1 MLGAI
6 AGDIIGSIYE
16 GKSIKTK
23 NFDLFDPPRYFT
35 DDTIL
40 TVAIADAIL
49 NQKSYAEML
58 KKYCRNYPNV
68 GYGSNFYQWGHSDN
82 YEPYNS
88 YGNGSAMR
96 VSPVAFAFQDL
107 ETVLKEAENTAI
119 VTHNHPEG
127 IKGAKAL
134 ASAIFLA
141 RKGAN
146 KLEIKNYIETNFNYN
161 LSQNITE
168 VFSSGVACQDSV
180 PQAIIAFLEGN
191 DFEDTIRNA
200 VYIGGDTD
208 TIACMAGSIAHSFY
222 GIPENIKLQIL
233 NLLPLPLKLITE
245 IFINKYI
252 H

>member
-23 NFDLFDPPRYFT
+23 HFDLFDPPRYFT

-58 KKYCRNYPNV
+58 KKYCRNYPDA
-68 GYGSNFYQWGHSDN
+68 GYGGNFYQWGHSDN
-82 YEPYNS
+82 DEPYNS

-141 RKGAN
+141 RKGSN

-161 LSQNITE
+161 LSEKVTS
-168 VFSSGVACQDSV
+168 VLPSRVSCQQSI
-180 PQAIIAFLEGN
+180 PQAIIAFLEGT

-222 GIPENIKLQIL
+222 GIPENIKLQVL
-233 NLLPLPLKLITE
+233 NLLPLPLKLVTE
-245 IFINKYI
+245 TFINKYI